1 MEPAINIKFL
11 ALPKNERRQL
21 AQFFRK
27 LLKFFIENEI
37 VAVATAGTLLGL
49 TRHGDIMAH
58 DEDID
63 MLIDRTNLKKLQDL
77 FVDDKFIFK
86 DGTSKITFKLTKTR
100 KDQYDIHSQERHRI
114 EWPFVDLFVGDMGT
128 YTEKAFTLK
137 NNSNRPVL
145 VNIQVSYHF
154 ILKLF

>member
-49 TRHGDIMAH
+49 TRHGDIMAY
-58 DEDID
+58 DDYID
-63 MLIDRTNLKKLQDL
+63 MLIDRTNLKKLQHL
-77 FVDDKFIFK
+77 FVDYKFIFK

-100 KDQYDIHSQERHRI
+100 KNQYAIHKRGIVLSGHSWICLLATWELTQKRRS
-114 EWPFVDLFVGDMGT
+114 P
-128 YTEKAFTLK
+128 LK
-137 NNSNRPVL
+137 
-145 VNIQVSYHF
+145 I
-154 ILKLF
+154 ILTGQF